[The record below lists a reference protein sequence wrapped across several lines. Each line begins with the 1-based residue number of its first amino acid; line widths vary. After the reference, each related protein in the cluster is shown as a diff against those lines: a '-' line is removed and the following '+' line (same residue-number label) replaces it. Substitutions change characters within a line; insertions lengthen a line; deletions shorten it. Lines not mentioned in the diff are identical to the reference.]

1 MKSHE
6 KSKLIAANNPI
17 TWGCDQSIKPEEGEV
32 KAEPPNAAIAML
44 ASPKEEKASNSDT
57 LSPKHDIVCVSL
69 SPVKVEKKR
78 KDRTPSPSSAKMIID
93 LTAEE
98 EYETFPLTQL
108 SEKEP
113 VRELN
118 EKESIVYVRE
128 MYRSHAW
135 AAPATPAKAPIRI
148 CWAFHLLLLGLHLKR
163 NPKKKVKKEVQVK
176 KEIQCYHCDEAIKK
190 NAIGTQR
197 PVTCDICHAVYHMSC
212 AKLRFPPKFDSWA
225 FESCVADMIGSQ

>member
-1 MKSHE
+1 MPRIFANIPSQAAMKSHE

-69 SPVKVEKKR
+69 NPVKVEKKR

-98 EYETFPLTQL
+98 EYETFRLTQL

-118 EKESIVYVRE
+118 EKESIVYERE
-128 MYRSHAW
+128 MYRSRAW
-135 AAPATPAKAPIRI
+135 AAPATPAKAPISQD
-148 CWAFHLLLLGLHLKR
+148 LLGIPSPFARAAFEEK
-163 NPKKKVKKEVQVK
+163 PKKKGEK
-176 KEIQCYHCDEAIKK
+176 
-190 NAIGTQR
+190 
-197 PVTCDICHAVYHMSC
+197 
-212 AKLRFPPKFDSWA
+212 
-225 FESCVADMIGSQ
+225 GSPGEKGNPMLPL

>member
-1 MKSHE
+1 MVYHRKDKDRVE
-6 KSKLIAANNPI
+6 KAGEILSRYHK
-17 TWGCDQSIKPEEGEV
+17 KEEGEV
-32 KAEPPNAAIAML
+32 KAEPSIAAIPIP

-78 KDRTPSPSSAKMIID
+78 KDRTPSPSSAKMIIY

-118 EKESIVYVRE
+118 EKESIVYERE
-128 MYRSHAW
+128 MYRSRAW
-135 AAPATPAKAPIRI
+135 AAPATPAKAPISQDLSGI
-148 CWAFHLLLLGLHLKR
+148 PSPFA
-163 NPKKKVKKEVQVK
+163 Q
-176 KEIQCYHCDEAIKK
+176 A
-190 NAIGTQR
+190 
-197 PVTCDICHAVYHMSC
+197 
-212 AKLRFPPKFDSWA
+212 A
-225 FESCVADMIGSQ
+225 FEEKPEKR

>member
-1 MKSHE
+1 MVYHRKDKDRVE
-6 KSKLIAANNPI
+6 KAAEI
-17 TWGCDQSIKPEEGEV
+17 LSRYHKKKEGEV
-32 KAEPPNAAIAML
+32 KAEPSIAAIPIP

-57 LSPKHDIVCVSL
+57 LSPKHNIVCVSL

-118 EKESIVYVRE
+118 EKESIVYECE
-128 MYRSHAW
+128 MYRSRAW
-135 AAPATPAKAPIRI
+135 AAPATPAKAPISQGLSGI
-148 CWAFHLLLLGLHLKR
+148 PSCFAHAAFEEK
-163 NPKKKVKKEVQVK
+163 PKK
-176 KEIQCYHCDEAIKK
+176 
-190 NAIGTQR
+190 R
-197 PVTCDICHAVYHMSC
+197 
-212 AKLRFPPKFDSWA
+212 
-225 FESCVADMIGSQ
+225 